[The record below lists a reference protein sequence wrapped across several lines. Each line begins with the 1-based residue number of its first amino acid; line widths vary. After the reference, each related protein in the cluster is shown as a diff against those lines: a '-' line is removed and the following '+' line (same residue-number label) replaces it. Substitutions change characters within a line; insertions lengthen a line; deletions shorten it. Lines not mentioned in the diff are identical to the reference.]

1 MLEGRIR
8 RFRCAECPDYLLCT
22 ETAPQPV
29 KGLTLRFGCRYCMGG
44 KRPREMKK
52 RDPKVYPPSWCPK
65 RKEPAELRLYAY
77 KDTNTWYYREL
88 MKRQGLEITPS
99 GPEYALKHEGHI
111 NMTAAEFQR
120 EAKGRLLSDILGF
133 LPMTGEVIEIN
144 DGLKAWFF
152 LVKKRGVT
160 LLFRFDRDAA
170 LRNQY
175 EDSLKTISKDA

>member
-1 MLEGRIR
+1 MPEGKIY
-8 RFRCAECPDYLLCT
+8 RFRCSECSDYLLCM
-22 ETAPQPV
+22 ETTPQPV
-29 KGLTLRFGCRYCMGG
+29 KGLTLRFGYRYCMGG

-65 RKEPAELRLYAY
+65 RKVPAELRLYAY

-99 GPEYALKHEGHI
+99 GSEYALKHEGYI
-111 NMTAAEFQR
+111 NMTAAKFQR
-120 EAKGRLLSDILGF
+120 EAKGRPLSDILDF
-133 LPMTGEVIEIN
+133 LPMTGEVIEID
-144 DGLKAWFF
+144 DGLKPCFF

>member
-1 MLEGRIR
+1 
-8 RFRCAECPDYLLCT
+8 
-22 ETAPQPV
+22 
-29 KGLTLRFGCRYCMGG
+29 
-44 KRPREMKK
+44 
-52 RDPKVYPPSWCPK
+52 
-65 RKEPAELRLYAY
+65 
-77 KDTNTWYYREL
+77 

-175 EDSLKTISKDA
+175 EDSLKTSSKDA